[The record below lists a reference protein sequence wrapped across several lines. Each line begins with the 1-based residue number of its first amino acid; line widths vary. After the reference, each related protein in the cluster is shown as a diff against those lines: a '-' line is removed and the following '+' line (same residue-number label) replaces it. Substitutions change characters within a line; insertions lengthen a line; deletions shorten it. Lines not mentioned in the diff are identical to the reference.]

1 MKYLMKKDNSTFI
14 AILITYIIIILLIIL
29 YFSFLKNYISI
40 PSCPIYTHLG
50 IFCPACGGTRA
61 LISILNFDIISSIY
75 FNPIVIYTLVF
86 STLYLI
92 TESINIAFKKNI
104 NIHAKLILKIG
115 IFILFANWIIKN
127 IISLI
132 TINHL

>member
-1 MKYLMKKDNSTFI
+1 MKKNNSVFI
-14 AILITYIIIILLIIL
+14 AILITYIIVILLVII

-40 PSCPIYTHLG
+40 PACPIYTHLD

-61 LISILNFDIISSIY
+61 IISLLNFDIISSIL
-75 FNPIVIYTLVF
+75 FNPIVIYTLFF
-86 STLYLI
+86 STLYII
-92 TESINIAFKKNI
+92 TESFNIAFNKNI

-127 IISLI
+127 IV
-132 TINHL
+132 TIYI

>member
-1 MKYLMKKDNSTFI
+1 MKYLLKKDNSVFI
-14 AILITYIIIILLIIL
+14 SILITYIIIILLVII
-29 YFSFLKNYISI
+29 YFSFLKSYISI
-40 PSCPIYTHLG
+40 PACPIYTHFG

-61 LISILNFDIISSIY
+61 LISILNFDIISSIS

-92 TESINIAFKKNI
+92 TGSINIAFKKNI

-132 TINHL
+132 AINHL

>member
-1 MKYLMKKDNSTFI
+1 MKKDNSVFI
-14 AILITYIIIILLIIL
+14 AILITYIIIILLAII

-40 PSCPIYTHLG
+40 PACPIYTHFG

-61 LISILNFDIISSIY
+61 IISLLSFDIISSIL

-92 TESINIAFKKNI
+92 TESINIAFNKNI
-104 NIHAKLILKIG
+104 NIHTILILKIG
-115 IFILFANWIIKN
+115 IFILFANCIIKN
-127 IISLI
+127 IIFLLF
-132 TINHL
+132 NF